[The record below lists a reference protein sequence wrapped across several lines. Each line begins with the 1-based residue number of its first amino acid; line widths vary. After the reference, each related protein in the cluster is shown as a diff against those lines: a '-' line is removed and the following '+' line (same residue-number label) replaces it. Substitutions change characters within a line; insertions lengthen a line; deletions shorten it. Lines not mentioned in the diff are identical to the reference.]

1 MNIID
6 IVLIAVVVVMVVLS
20 AKKGFVA
27 SCLDALSLA
36 ISGIASYK
44 LCEPAAKYAYDLFI
58 GNLVKTEFRQ
68 ALDDMST
75 SLSVKDKVAGM
86 LNALP
91 ETAIKLMESKG
102 MNIENLSGSVSSSL
116 ASNEEALIETVA
128 TTVGETIMLSFL
140 NVVFFII
147 LFILLTIVVRLVS
160 NFFSNNLEKVPVVGS
175 LDTLLGSVLG
185 LIKAL
190 VVIVAL
196 NVLLYIIVSTAE
208 PGSSLEAI
216 ETSQIY
222 LFLTENNPII
232 DIIKG

>member
-68 ALDDMST
+68 ALDDMSK
-75 SLSVKDKVAGM
+75 SLSVKDKVTGM

-91 ETAIKLMESKG
+91 ETAIKLMESRG
-102 MNIENLSGSVSSSL
+102 ISIENLSGSVSSSL

-128 TTVGETIMLSFL
+128 TTVGETIMLLFL

-147 LFILLTIVVRLVS
+147 LFILLTIVVRLVA
-160 NFFSNNLEKVPVVGS
+160 NFFSNNLEKVPVVGN
-175 LDTLLGSVLG
+175 LDTLLGGVLG

-190 VVIVAL
+190 VVVVAL
-196 NVLLYIIVSTAE
+196 NVLLYIIASTAE
-208 PGSSLEAI
+208 PGSSLETI
-216 ETSQIY
+216 KTSQIY
-222 LFLTENNPII
+222 LFLMENNPII